1 MFIMIG
7 IGERVG
13 NGVPDIYKV
22 WDDEGYEAPEVK
34 EEFGNDRT
42 LLVLSFRKKQATK
55 TDGKK
60 PSIKTVDKKPSIKT
74 VELQDMIRKYLKSNE
89 GAKTAEIAEHINKSV
104 SWTKDLL
111 HMMDDIEALGS
122 NRNRTYRLKDE

>member
-55 TDGKK
+55 TDG
-60 PSIKTVDKKPSIKT
+60 KKPSIKT